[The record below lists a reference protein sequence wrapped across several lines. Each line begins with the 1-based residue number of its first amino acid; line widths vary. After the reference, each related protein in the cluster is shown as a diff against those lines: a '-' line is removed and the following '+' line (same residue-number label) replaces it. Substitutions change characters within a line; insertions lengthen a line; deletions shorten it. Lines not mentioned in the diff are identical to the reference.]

1 VSEHDGESVLVLL
14 LDEDPTS
21 LLSEQRC
28 RALAA
33 LILWL

>member
-1 VSEHDGESVLVLL
+1 MSEHDSESVLVLL

-21 LLSEQRC
+21 LLSEQR
-28 RALAA
+28 RRVLAA